1 MIMPFN
7 IGNVSKSV
15 SGIWNW
21 IRGLTSSA
29 QSSDSDT
36 SGIPGLA
43 GVTFDNLRNT
53 LAEWFDDLLAL
64 PGNTLN
70 PFDGIPGASG
80 EGDYTLREYLEGLF
94 SSAGAENEENRKFNS
109 AQAALNRE
117 FQSAEAKIQRDW
129 YEEMS
134 NSAYTRAVSDMKR
147 AGINPILAYSQGGA
161 ASAGTG
167 IASGSAASYNVGG
180 GETATDVI
188 TAVADLIG
196 SIKKL

>member
-1 MIMPFN
+1 MFLGASSSLAKWIANLIGSGKSMFN
-7 IGNVSKSV
+7 TPDSEQNPY
-15 SGIWNW
+15 
-21 IRGLTSSA
+21 LTIDDLKRVL
-29 QSSDSDT
+29 SDYIKDLGS
-36 SGIPGLA
+36 IPE
-43 GVTFDNLRNT
+43 NT
-53 LAEWFDDLLAL
+53 LR
-64 PGNTLN
+64 PS
-70 PFDGIPGASG
+70 DGIPGASG

-109 AQAALNRE
+109 AQAAMNRE

-134 NSAYTRAVSDMKR
+134 NSAYTRAVSDMKN

-161 ASAGTG
+161 AAAGTG

-188 TAVADLIG
+188 SAVADLIG
-196 SIKKL
+196 SIKRII